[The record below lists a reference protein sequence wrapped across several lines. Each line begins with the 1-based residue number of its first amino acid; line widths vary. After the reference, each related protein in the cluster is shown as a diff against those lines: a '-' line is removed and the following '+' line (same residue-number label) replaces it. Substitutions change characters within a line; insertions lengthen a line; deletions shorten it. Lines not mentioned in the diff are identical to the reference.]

1 MLITRETDYALRIL
15 RALAPGS
22 CLTVGEIAEKESLP
36 HKFTYKIMKK
46 LEKAG
51 IIRIIRGVNGGCQ
64 LDTDLH
70 GVSLY
75 DLVNAV
81 EANARLAA
89 CMTADYQCEWRDK
102 NGSPCNVHG
111 QLAKVQLAIDR
122 EFRSRSLYFFKMQ
135 KWIKFVK
142 YYCLEKGKKQQE
154 SQTIRHISAAQ
165 QAVNV

>member
-64 LDTDLH
+64 LDADLH

-81 EANARLAA
+81 EAN
-89 CMTADYQCEWRDK
+89 EWRDK
-102 NGSPCNVHG
+102 NGGPCNVHG

-122 EFRSRSLYFFKMQ
+122 EFRSRSLYWVLF
-135 KWIKFVK
+135 
-142 YYCLEKGKKQQE
+142 GD
-154 SQTIRHISAAQ
+154 
-165 QAVNV
+165 

>member
-15 RALAPGS
+15 RALSQGA

-46 LEKAG
+46 LQKAG

-64 LDTDLH
+64 LDADLQELNLH
-70 GVSLY
+70 

-89 CMTADYQCEWRDK
+89 CMNADYQCEWRDK
-102 NGSPCNVHG
+102 NGGPCNVHG

-122 EFRSRSLYFFKMQ
+122 EFSSRSLHWVLF
-135 KWIKFVK
+135 
-142 YYCLEKGKKQQE
+142 GD
-154 SQTIRHISAAQ
+154 
-165 QAVNV
+165 

>member
-46 LEKAG
+46 LEKA
-51 IIRIIRGVNGGCQ
+51 
-64 LDTDLH
+64 
-70 GVSLY
+70 
-75 DLVNAV
+75 
-81 EANARLAA
+81 

-122 EFRSRSLYFFKMQ
+122 EFRSRSLYWVLF
-135 KWIKFVK
+135 
-142 YYCLEKGKKQQE
+142 GD
-154 SQTIRHISAAQ
+154 
-165 QAVNV
+165 

>member
-64 LDTDLH
+64 PVSYTHLD
-70 GVSLY
+70 VY
-75 DLVNAV
+75 K
-81 EANARLAA
+81 R
-89 CMTADYQCEWRDK
+89 QK
-102 NGSPCNVHG
+102 QPC
-111 QLAKVQLAIDR
+111 Q
-122 EFRSRSLYFFKMQ
+122 
-135 KWIKFVK
+135 
-142 YYCLEKGKKQQE
+142 
-154 SQTIRHISAAQ
+154 
-165 QAVNV
+165 

>member
-15 RALAPGS
+15 RALSQGV

-64 LDTDLH
+64 LDADLQ
-70 GVSLY
+70 GISLY

-89 CMTADYQCEWRDK
+89 CMNADYQCEWRDK
-102 NGSPCNVHG
+102 NGGPCNVHG

-122 EFRSRSLYFFKMQ
+122 EFSSRSLYWVLF
-135 KWIKFVK
+135 
-142 YYCLEKGKKQQE
+142 GD
-154 SQTIRHISAAQ
+154 
-165 QAVNV
+165 